1 MLSWRGGRVVHW
13 SCKDETNTTKCYQIN
28 KSRSFQTLIGMF
40 HEGSN
45 LADKFAK
52 DHRSNYQFMFLLKFM
67 EMLEM
72 LFGFIASS
80 SSCNWI
86 THLPALKYIMS
97 LMIIMNHIKHRRMLP
112 TYLADMVYLK
122 KSDPVFG
129 NFSKRETLVY
139 KELHT
144 IYSN

>member
-1 MLSWRGGRVVHW
+1 
-13 SCKDETNTTKCYQIN
+13 
-28 KSRSFQTLIGMF
+28 
-40 HEGSN
+40 
-45 LADKFAK
+45 
-52 DHRSNYQFMFLLKFM
+52 
-67 EMLEM
+67 M
-72 LFGFIASS
+72 LFEFIASS

-86 THLPALKYIMS
+86 MHLSALKYIMS
-97 LMIIMNHIKHRRMLP
+97 LIIIMNHIKYRRMLP
-112 TYLADMVYLK
+112 TYLADMLYLK